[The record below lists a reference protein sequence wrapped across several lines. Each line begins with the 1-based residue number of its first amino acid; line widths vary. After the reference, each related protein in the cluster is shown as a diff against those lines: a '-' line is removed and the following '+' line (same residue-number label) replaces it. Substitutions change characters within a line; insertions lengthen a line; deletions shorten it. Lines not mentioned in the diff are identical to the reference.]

1 MDYIDS
7 KRTYLG
13 TGESLIFKIP
23 HDLYLEAVEVI
34 AFQVELFTPLDLSTI
49 DIDVT
54 KHELAGAHYLT
65 LDIQEFPIELE
76 GFEIEI
82 RVVGITDDVLLLEHD
97 EDAVFST
104 QFLEDW
110 A

>member
-1 MDYIDS
+1 MEYIDS

-13 TGESLIFKIP
+13 IGESLIFKIP
-23 HDLYLEAVEVI
+23 HDLYLEAVEII
-34 AFQVELFTPLDLSTI
+34 AFQMDLLTPLDLSTI
-49 DIDVT
+49 NIDVT

-65 LDIQEFPIELE
+65 LIIQEFPNELE
-76 GFEIEI
+76 GSEIEI
-82 RVVGITDDVLLLEHD
+82 RVIGITEDTLVLVPD